1 MIYPTRRAIYLLLAG
16 APLALALGLIRPE
29 LWLVAPGWIA
39 VILACIMIDAVAG
52 AHPRHLALDTQVPHQ
67 VGVGDMF
74 DLTLVARGPALP
86 RRAELALALDDRLA
100 AGGRVADEMR
110 ASEDDGGID
119 GGGRALTRTLSLAA
133 SRRGQA
139 LVEALWLRW
148 GGPLGLVWKQ
158 RRFAIDRTIS
168 VVPSL
173 RAVTEAGS
181 RLFQRDSWFG
191 LRQQRLRGEGTE
203 FEALAEYQAG
213 MDRRAI
219 DWNASARHVKLLA
232 KEYRVERDNRV
243 VLAIDAGRTMA
254 EPVGGMPR
262 VDRAVSAALLL
273 AYVGLKLNDRISLFS
288 FAAKPQALTP
298 AYMHTQDFP
307 ALQRAASLID
317 YAHVES
323 NFTLALTTLAARLNR
338 RSLIILFTEFTDAT
352 SADLMIRAAGRLARK
367 HRLLFVV
374 IRDEEVEAEE
384 RRGPDTAADI
394 TRSNVAAAMLR
405 DRQLVI
411 ARLQRL
417 GVDVIEVPADAMGA
431 SAVDAYLG
439 IKRQGSL

>member
-1 MIYPTRRAIYLLLAG
+1 LIYPTRRAIYLLLLG
-16 APLALALGLIRPE
+16 APLALALGLLRPD
-29 LWLVAPGWIA
+29 LWVVAPAWIG
-39 VILACIMIDAVAG
+39 LLFFGLLLDAMLG
-52 AHPRHLALDTQVPHQ
+52 ANPRRLALDAQVPHQ
-67 VGVGDMF
+67 VGVGDPF
-74 DLTLVARGPALP
+74 DLRLSASGGGGVP
-86 RRAELALALDDRLA
+86 RRAEIALQLDERLA
-100 AGGRVADEMR
+100 PGGRLADEMVK
-110 ASEDDGGID
+110 AADAN
-119 GGGRALTRTLSLAA
+119 ALVRTLPLTA

-139 LVEALWLRW
+139 LIWALWMRW
-148 GGPLGLVWKQ
+148 AGPLGLVWKQ
-158 RRFAIDRTIS
+158 RRFQLAREIA

-173 RAVTEAGS
+173 RSVTEEGS
-181 RLFQRDSWFG
+181 RLFQRNSWFG
-191 LRQQRLRGEGTE
+191 LRQQQIRGEGTE
-203 FEALAEYQAG
+203 YEALAEYQAG
-213 MDRRAI
+213 MDRRSI

-273 AYVGLKLNDRISLFS
+273 AYAGLKLGDRISFFS

-298 AYMHTQDFP
+298 AYLHIQDFP
-307 ALQRAASLID
+307 ALQRAASKID
-317 YAHVES
+317 YAPVES
-323 NFTLALTTLAARLNR
+323 NFTLALMTLSAELNR

-352 SADLMIRAAGRLARK
+352 SADLMIRAAGRLVKK

-374 IRDEEVEAEE
+374 IRDDEVEEEE
-384 RRGPDTAADI
+384 RRRPESAADV

-417 GVDVIEVPADAMGA
+417 GVDVLEVPADAMGA
-431 SAVDAYLG
+431 GVVEAYLG
-439 IKRQGSL
+439 IKRAGSL

>member
-1 MIYPTRRAIYLLLAG
+1 MIYPTRRAIYLLLLG
-16 APLALALGLIRPE
+16 APVALALGLVRPE
-29 LWLVAPGWIA
+29 LWIVAPAWIGLIFLG
-39 VILACIMIDAVAG
+39 ILLDATLG
-52 AHPRHLALDTQVPHQ
+52 ANPRRLTLETQAPHQ
-67 VGVGDMF
+67 VGVGDAF
-74 DLTLVARGPALP
+74 ELRLIAKGKAVP
-86 RRAELALALDDRLA
+86 RRAELALALDERLA
-100 AGGRVADEMR
+100 PGGRFAGGMARATDAD
-110 ASEDDGGID
+110 
-119 GGGRALTRTLSLAA
+119 ALVRTLSLAA

-139 LVEALWLRW
+139 LIEALWIRW
-148 GGPLGLVWKQ
+148 TGPFGLVWKQ
-158 RRFAIDRTIS
+158 RRFAIDQAIA

-173 RAVTEAGS
+173 RAVTEEGS

-191 LRQQRLRGEGTE
+191 LRQQQLRGEGSE
-203 FEALAEYQAG
+203 YEALAEYQAG

-254 EPVGGMPR
+254 EPVGGVPR
-262 VDRAVSAALLL
+262 VDRAVSAGLLL
-273 AYVGLKLNDRISLFS
+273 AYAGLKLGDRISFFS

-298 AYMHTQDFP
+298 AYMHVQDFP

-317 YAHVES
+317 YAPVES
-323 NFTLALTTLAARLNR
+323 NFTLALTTLSASLNR

-352 SADLMIRAAGRLARK
+352 SADLMIRAAGRLAK
-367 HRLLFVV
+367 THRLLFVV
-374 IRDEEVEAEE
+374 IRDDEVEDVE
-384 RRGPDTAADI
+384 RRRPESAADI

-417 GVDVIEVPADAMGA
+417 GADVIEVPADAMGA
-431 SAVDAYLG
+431 AVVEAYLG
-439 IKRQGSL
+439 IKRKGSL

>member
-1 MIYPTRRAIYLLLAG
+1 MIYPTRRAIYLLLLG
-16 APLALALGLIRPE
+16 APLALALGLLRPE
-29 LWLVAPGWIA
+29 LWVVAPVWIGLL
-39 VILACIMIDAVAG
+39 VFGLLADAMLG
-52 AHPRHLALDTQVPHQ
+52 ASPRRLALDAQVPHQ
-67 VGVGDMF
+67 VGVGDPF
-74 DLTLVARGPALP
+74 DLRLSTSGGAVP
-86 RRAELALALDDRLA
+86 RRAEIALQLDERLA
-100 AGGRVADEMR
+100 PGGRLADEMVK
-110 ASEDDGGID
+110 AVDAN
-119 GGGRALTRTLSLAA
+119 ALVRTFPLTA

-139 LVEALWLRW
+139 LIWALWMRW
-148 GGPLGLVWKQ
+148 AGPLGLVWKQ
-158 RRFAIDRTIS
+158 RRFQLAREIA

-173 RAVTEAGS
+173 RSVTEEGS
-181 RLFQRDSWFG
+181 RLFQRNSWFG
-191 LRQQRLRGEGTE
+191 LRQQQIRGEGTE
-203 FEALAEYQAG
+203 YEALAEYQAG

-273 AYVGLKLNDRISLFS
+273 AYAGLKLGDRISFFS

-298 AYMHTQDFP
+298 AYMHIQDFP
-307 ALQRAASLID
+307 ALQRAASKID
-317 YAHVES
+317 YAPVES
-323 NFTLALTTLAARLNR
+323 NFTLALMTLSAELNR

-352 SADLMIRAAGRLARK
+352 SADLMIRAAGRLVKK

-374 IRDEEVEAEE
+374 IRDDEVEEEE
-384 RRGPDTAADI
+384 RRRPESAADV

-417 GVDVIEVPADAMGA
+417 GADVLEVPADAMGA
-431 SAVDAYLG
+431 GVVEAYLG
-439 IKRQGSL
+439 IKRGGSL

>member
-16 APLALALGLIRPE
+16 APMALALGLVRPE
-29 LWLVAPGWIA
+29 LWLVAPGWIG
-39 VILACIMIDAVAG
+39 VILACLILDTIAG
-52 AHPRHLALDTQVPHQ
+52 ANPRHLSLDARFPHQ
-67 VGVGDMF
+67 VGVGDAF
-74 DLTLVARGPALP
+74 ELALAASGGGALP
-86 RRAELALALDDRLA
+86 PRAELALALDERLA
-100 AGGRVADEMR
+100 EGGRLEGDMRRAD
-110 ASEDDGGID
+110 ASG
-119 GGGRALTRTLSLAA
+119 ALTRTLKLTA

-139 LVEALWLRW
+139 LIEALWLRW
-148 GGPLGLVWKQ
+148 AGPLGLVWKQ
-158 RRFAIDRTIS
+158 RRFAIDGAIS

-173 RAVTEAGS
+173 RAVTDEGS
-181 RLFQRDSWFG
+181 RLFQRNSWFG
-191 LRQQRLRGEGTE
+191 LRQQRIRGEGSE
-203 FEALAEYQAG
+203 YEALAEYQPG

-243 VLAIDAGRTMA
+243 VLAIDSGRTMA

-273 AYVGLKLNDRISLFS
+273 AYVGLKLNDRISFFS

-323 NFTLALTTLAARLNR
+323 NFTLALTTLSAQLNR

-352 SADLMIRAAGRLARK
+352 SADLMIRAAGRLVKK

-374 IRDEEVEAEE
+374 IKDEEVESEE
-384 RRGPDTAADI
+384 RRRPETGADV

-417 GVDVIEVPADAMGA
+417 GADVIEVPADAMGA
-431 SAVDAYLG
+431 SAVEAYLG
-439 IKRQGSL
+439 IKRAGSL

>member
-1 MIYPTRRAIYLLLAG
+1 MIYPTRRTILLLLAG
-16 APLALALGLIRPE
+16 APAALLLGLMRPE
-29 LWLVAPGWIA
+29 LWIAAPAWIA
-39 VILACIMIDAVAG
+39 FLLACLAIDAAAG
-52 AHPRHLALDTQVPHQ
+52 ANPRKLTLDARFPNQ
-67 VGVGDMF
+67 VGVGDPF
-74 DLTLVARGPALP
+74 ELRLTATSPTPAP
-86 RRAELALALDDRLA
+86 KRAEIALALDERLV
-100 AGGRVADEMR
+100 AGGRLADTMR
-110 ASEDDGGID
+110 AVDAGAD
-119 GGGRALTRTLSLAA
+119 AARTLVRTLTLAA
-133 SRRGQA
+133 SRRGSA
-139 LVEALWLRW
+139 AIEALSIRW
-148 GGPLGLVWKQ
+148 TGPLGLVWKQ
-158 RRFAIDRTIS
+158 RRFAIDGRVGI
-168 VVPSL
+168 VPNL
-173 RAVTEAGS
+173 RAVTEEGS
-181 RLFQRDSWFG
+181 RLFQRNSWFG
-191 LRQQRLRGEGTE
+191 LRQQKLRGEGTE
-203 FEALAEYQAG
+203 YEALAEYQPG

-254 EPVGGMPR
+254 EPVGDMPR

-288 FAAKPQALTP
+288 FAAKPQAMTP

-323 NFTLALTTLAARLNR
+323 NFTLALSTLGATLNR

-352 SADLMIRAAGRLARK
+352 SADLMIRAAGRLVKK

-374 IRDEEVEAEE
+374 LKDEELESEE
-384 RRGPDTAADI
+384 RRRPATPADI
-394 TRSNVAAAMLR
+394 TRSNVAASMLR

-417 GVDVIEVPADAMGA
+417 GADVIEVPADTMAAGA
-431 SAVDAYLG
+431 VEAYLG
-439 IKRQGSL
+439 IKRGGTL

>member
-1 MIYPTRRAIYLLLAG
+1 MIYPTRRAIYLLLLG
-16 APLALALGLIRPE
+16 APVALALGLIRPE
-29 LWLVAPGWIA
+29 LWIVAPAWIGLIFLG
-39 VILACIMIDAVAG
+39 VLVDATLG
-52 AHPRHLALDTQVPHQ
+52 ASPRKLTLETQVPHQ
-67 VGVGDMF
+67 VGVGDAF
-74 DLTLVARGPALP
+74 DLRLIASGKSVP
-86 RRAELALALDDRLA
+86 RRAELALALDERLA
-100 AGGRVADEMR
+100 PGGRLADDIAR
-110 ASEDDGGID
+110 AADAD
-119 GGGRALTRTLSLAA
+119 ALVRTLPLTA

-139 LVEALWLRW
+139 LIEALWLRW
-148 GGPLGLVWKQ
+148 TGPFGLVWKQ
-158 RRFAIDRTIS
+158 RRFAIDQAVA

-173 RAVTEAGS
+173 RAVTEEGS

-191 LRQQRLRGEGTE
+191 MRQQQLRGEGSE
-203 FEALAEYQAG
+203 YEALAEYQAG

-254 EPVGGMPR
+254 EPVGGVPR
-262 VDRAVSAALLL
+262 VDRAVSAGLLL
-273 AYVGLKLNDRISLFS
+273 AYAGLKLGDRISFFS

-298 AYMHTQDFP
+298 AYMHVQDFP

-317 YAHVES
+317 YAPVES
-323 NFTLALTTLAARLNR
+323 NFTLALTTLSAALNR

-352 SADLMIRAAGRLARK
+352 SADLMIRSAGRLLK
-367 HRLLFVV
+367 THRLLFVV
-374 IRDEEVEAEE
+374 IRDDEVEEVE
-384 RRGPDTAADI
+384 RRRPESAADV

-417 GVDVIEVPADAMGA
+417 GADVIEVPADAMGA
-431 SAVDAYLG
+431 AVVEAYLG
-439 IKRQGSL
+439 IKRAGSL

>member
-1 MIYPTRRAIYLLLAG
+1 MIYPTRRAILLLLAG
-16 APLALALGLIRPE
+16 APVALALGLVRPE
-29 LWLVAPGWIA
+29 LWLAAPGWIG
-39 VILACIMIDAVAG
+39 VVLACLLLDALAG
-52 AHPRHLALDTQVPHQ
+52 ASPRTLALDARFPHQ
-67 VGVGDMF
+67 VGVGDPFELM
-74 DLTLVARGPALP
+74 LAARSTVAVPAH
-86 RRAELALALDDRLA
+86 AEVALALDERFA
-100 AGGRVADEMR
+100 PGGRITGRMR
-110 ASEDDGGID
+110 ASDTGEAGPHM
-119 GGGRALTRTLSLAA
+119 LTERLPLAA
-133 SRRGQA
+133 SRRGRA
-139 LVEALWLRW
+139 MIEALWIRW
-148 GGPLGLVWKQ
+148 AGPLGLVWKQ
-158 RRFAIDRTIS
+158 RRFAIDSHVS

-173 RAVTEAGS
+173 RAVTEEGR
-181 RLFQRDSWFG
+181 RLFQRNSWFG

-203 FEALAEYQAG
+203 FEALAEYQPG

-219 DWNASARHVKLLA
+219 DWSASARHVKLLA

-243 VLAIDAGRTMA
+243 VLAIDGGRTMA

-307 ALQRAASLID
+307 ALQRAASVID

-323 NFTLALTTLAARLNR
+323 NFTLALTTLSAQLNR

-352 SADLMIRAAGRLARK
+352 SADLMIRAAGRLAK
-367 HRLLFVV
+367 THRLLFVV
-374 IRDEEVEAEE
+374 IKDEELESEE
-384 RRGPDTAADI
+384 RTRPESAADV
-394 TRSNVAAAMLR
+394 TRANVAAAMLT

-417 GVDVIEVPADAMGA
+417 GIDVIEVPADAIGA
-431 SAVDAYLG
+431 SAVEAYLG
-439 IKRQGSL
+439 IKRAGSL

>member
-16 APLALALGLIRPE
+16 APMALALGLVRPE
-29 LWLVAPGWIA
+29 LWLVAPGWIG
-39 VILACIMIDAVAG
+39 VIVACLILDSIAG
-52 AHPRHLALDTQVPHQ
+52 ANPRNLALDARFPHQ
-67 VGVGDMF
+67 VGVGDPF
-74 DLTLVARGPALP
+74 DLSLAASGVAVPA
-86 RRAELALALDDRLA
+86 RAELALALDERLA
-100 AGGRVADEMR
+100 EGGRLAGDMR
-110 ASEDDGGID
+110 KAGASET
-119 GGGRALTRTLSLAA
+119 LLRTLSLTA

-139 LVEALWLRW
+139 LVEALWIRW
-148 GGPLGLVWKQ
+148 AGPLGLVWKQ
-158 RRFAIDRTIS
+158 RRFAIGGTINI
-168 VVPSL
+168 VPSL
-173 RAVTEAGS
+173 RAVTEEGS
-181 RLFQRDSWFG
+181 RLFQRNSWFG
-191 LRQQRLRGEGTE
+191 LRQQRFRGEGTE
-203 FEALAEYQAG
+203 FEALAEYQPG

-243 VLAIDAGRTMA
+243 VLAIDSGRTMA
-254 EPVGGMPR
+254 EAVGGMPR

-273 AYVGLKLNDRISLFS
+273 AYVGLKLNDRISFFS
-288 FAAKPQALTP
+288 FAAKPQTLTP

-323 NFTLALTTLAARLNR
+323 NFTLALTTLSAQLNR

-352 SADLMIRAAGRLARK
+352 SADLMIRAAGRLVKK

-374 IRDEEVEAEE
+374 IRDEEVESEE
-384 RRGPDTAADI
+384 RRRPESGADV

-417 GVDVIEVPADAMGA
+417 GADVIEVPADAMGA
-431 SAVDAYLG
+431 SAVEAYLG

>member
-1 MIYPTRRAIYLLLAG
+1 MIYPTRRAIYLLLLG
-16 APLALALGLIRPE
+16 APLALALGLLRPE
-29 LWLVAPGWIA
+29 LWVVAPAWIG
-39 VILACIMIDAVAG
+39 VLFFGLLVDAMLG
-52 AHPRHLALDTQVPHQ
+52 ANPRRLALDAQVPHQ
-67 VGVGDMF
+67 VGVGDPF
-74 DLTLVARGPALP
+74 ELRLSTSGGGVP
-86 RRAELALALDDRLA
+86 RRAEIALQLDERLA
-100 AGGRVADEMR
+100 PGGRLADEMVK
-110 ASEDDGGID
+110 AADAN
-119 GGGRALTRTLSLAA
+119 ALVRTLPLTA

-139 LVEALWLRW
+139 LIWALWMRW
-148 GGPLGLVWKQ
+148 AGPLGLVWKQ
-158 RRFAIDRTIS
+158 RRFQLAREIA

-173 RAVTEAGS
+173 RSVSEEGS
-181 RLFQRDSWFG
+181 RLFQRNSWFG
-191 LRQQRLRGEGTE
+191 LRQQQIRGEGTE
-203 FEALAEYQAG
+203 YEALAEYQAG
-213 MDRRAI
+213 MDRRSI

-273 AYVGLKLNDRISLFS
+273 AYAGLKLGDRISFFS

-298 AYMHTQDFP
+298 AYLHIQDFP
-307 ALQRAASLID
+307 ALQRAASKID
-317 YAHVES
+317 YAPVES
-323 NFTLALTTLAARLNR
+323 NFTLALMTLSAELNR

-352 SADLMIRAAGRLARK
+352 SADLMIRAAGRLVKK

-374 IRDEEVEAEE
+374 IRDDEVEEEE
-384 RRGPDTAADI
+384 RRRPESAADV

-417 GVDVIEVPADAMGA
+417 GVDVLEVPADAMGA
-431 SAVDAYLG
+431 SVVEAYLG
-439 IKRQGSL
+439 IKRGGSL